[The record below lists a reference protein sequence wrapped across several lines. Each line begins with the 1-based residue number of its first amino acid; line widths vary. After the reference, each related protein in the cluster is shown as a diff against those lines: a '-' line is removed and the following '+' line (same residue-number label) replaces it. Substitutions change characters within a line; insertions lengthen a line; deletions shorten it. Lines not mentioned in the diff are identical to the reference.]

1 MKPICNGLQ
10 FLIIFF
16 ALLMPA
22 TANSNPIEKVII
34 EGVGSSLDRAIQNA
48 AERAL
53 MQVVGVYVDT
63 ETLISKRKE
72 IKDGVKTETKTINK
86 DLLQVSNGSIKNIDI
101 LEVSQ
106 DGDIYRVESLVEV
119 RVDNVKI
126 LIKPFTVAKANV
138 SKGLFATINKNKQQA
153 DDKIT
158 LINKR
163 IIQPSLSGKHVE
175 IKITGIQP
183 LGDESSLLP
192 TWLEV
197 PSDLRQNPNFL
208 PRSFEYFEGSGRD
221 AKKYF
226 DDQANRLKRTL
237 NSDES
242 VVVLGIETRLS
253 DDFQNQVTSILEQ
266 VATKKF
272 SYNWTNRAGGR
283 EFKEGL
289 AEAKSD
295 RIICT
300 FLPMVLTCYVIDFD
314 KPINYSKRM
323 DVDGYL
329 SDKWDENVDRNLTYR
344 IRVSLMGADEGDVVL
359 SDLVT
364 YSSSAAP
371 DKDLKYQFHS
381 SSSRKNNRHI
391 NSLRAFSYMIE
402 SRTLPDNGAVFI
414 PYVSGDL
421 IYARLKDD
429 QIAKVQSVEFS
440 IEASEEFIKQTAG
453 E

>member
-1 MKPICNGLQ
+1 MKPMCNRIQ
-10 FLIIFF
+10 FLILFF
-16 ALLMPA
+16 VLLIPA
-22 TANSNPIEKVII
+22 TANSNPIEKVIV

-101 LEVSQ
+101 LQVSQ

-119 RVDNVKI
+119 RVDNVQI
-126 LIKPFTVAKANV
+126 LIQPFTVAKANV
-138 SKGLFATINKNKQQA
+138 SEGLFASINKNKQQTG
-153 DDKIT
+153 DKVT

-163 IIQPSLSGKHVE
+163 IIQPLLSGKHVE

-192 TWLEV
+192 TWLED
-197 PSDLRQNPNFL
+197 PSDIRKIPSFL
-208 PRSFEYFEGSGRD
+208 PRSFDYFEGSGLDSKR
-221 AKKYF
+221 YF

-253 DDFQNQVTSILEQ
+253 DDFQNQITDILEQ

-283 EFKEGL
+283 EFLKGDL
-289 AEAKSD
+289 SKSD

-300 FLPMVLTCYVIDFD
+300 FLPMILTCYVIDFD
-314 KPINYSKRM
+314 KPINYSRRM
-323 DVDGYL
+323 NIDGYL

-344 IRVSLMGADEGDVVL
+344 IRVSLIGAGEGEVVL

-391 NSLRAFSYMIE
+391 NNLRAFSYMIE

-429 QIAKVQSVEFS
+429 QLAKVQSVQFS
-440 IEASEEFIKQTAG
+440 IEESEEFIKQTAG